1 MENWVK
7 SLSQVQ
13 GMLNDIIIVN
23 IKANRSLYIYTDV
36 KT

>member
-23 IKANRSLYIYTDV
+23 IKANRSLYIYTLM
-36 KT
+36 